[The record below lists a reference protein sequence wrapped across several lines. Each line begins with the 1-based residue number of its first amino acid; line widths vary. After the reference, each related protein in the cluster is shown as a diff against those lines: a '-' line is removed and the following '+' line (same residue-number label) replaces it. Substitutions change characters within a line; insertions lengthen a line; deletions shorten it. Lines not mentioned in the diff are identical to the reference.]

1 MNAAVSHAGMRAR
14 RAGAGAGAGTDA
26 PRPVPR
32 LARLDRL
39 PVMACMAFLFV
50 VGRLTF
56 WIGYLLYPTARAFG
70 MVMTAL
76 PTIAAYVWLLLHVLA
91 R

>member
-1 MNAAVSHAGMRAR
+1 
-14 RAGAGAGAGTDA
+14 
-26 PRPVPR
+26 
-32 LARLDRL
+32 
-39 PVMACMAFLFV
+39 MACMAFLFV